1 MIKNVLNLTEIN
13 KIYHISDIHI
23 RNFKRHKE
31 YRRVFHQ
38 LKEKIFWSVDDKSL
52 IVLTGDIV
60 HSKTDVT
67 PELVFEVQEL
77 LKSLA
82 NIAPVLLIPGNH
94 DANLNNNHRMDAL
107 TPIVKALNH
116 KDLYYSVNSEVF
128 NIGNV
133 TFSHWS
139 VFDDNYTSALD
150 IHADYKIC
158 MYHGAVQ
165 NALTEVGFKLEGGK
179 ITAKHFDGFDITL
192 LGDIHK
198 LQYLNEEKTIAYP
211 GSLIQ
216 QNHGE
221 SLDHGILIWDLKN
234 KSSEYVSIPND
245 TAFYT
250 VYVENGNHDPI
261 PESLPKNLYL
271 RVRHT
276 NTDQIRLKE
285 IISQIKSE
293 RTVVEQSIQRI
304 NGFQELNSTNKKSNR
319 VVDVRDE
326 HQQNSLIEKF
336 LSKKHKLTEDQK
348 ESIRSINAYVNQQ
361 LPKTETSRNIIW
373 LPKKFEFE
381 NMFSYGKNN
390 TINFTDM
397 VGTYGIFAANA
408 SGKSTLLDALSYC
421 IFDKCSKTSRSSQV
435 LNSSSNTFYCKL
447 DFELDGKNYVIER
460 DGLKEKNGNVR
471 VKVNFYYTDDL
482 GNKISLNGKERN
494 DTNASIRSVLGS
506 YEDFTLTALSAQG
519 ANSGFIDMNQKDRKE
534 LLSQF
539 LDINVFET
547 MYDFANNEM
556 KDLSAVMKQYQKVD
570 HSTEIAK
577 IDEEKSE
584 INKKIDELK
593 TQKDNLTN
601 DRDSINKRI
610 LEEHIMLQSVSA
622 KAINEQQVRSEIL
635 SLEQEVKK
643 QVTEEAVIALEY
655 TAIKEHLANY
665 NSALEKV
672 QIEEL
677 NKRLQSLK
685 DLNKLKNTVNIE
697 LNKLNIHLSHQK
709 DKLDKLNELE
719 YDENCSYCMNNVF
732 VKDAISTKQSH
743 EDLIK
748 QKDTIETDIDI
759 IDQQIKKL
767 GNVEEHKREHDTLLQ
782 LINDNEKKS
791 LKLQS
796 DLQKIQIEQTNKKQ
810 KIKDK
815 ETELDTY
822 IKEKKKIE
830 QNIQVQSRID
840 SYELE
845 YKTVENN
852 LKRISD
858 DLTEALINV
867 NSLSTKRDKYT
878 NDLTELVKLQ
888 AKYNVYKYYSEA
900 VHRDGVPHE
909 LISDTIPQL
918 QDEINAILQQ
928 LVDFQV
934 VLYPDEKNI
943 NAFIAYDNDR
953 YWPIELTSGMEKFV
967 ASLAIRSS
975 LINISSLPRPN
986 FIAIDE
992 GFGALDT
999 NNLGSIVSYF
1009 DHLKNQF
1016 KFIMIISHIESMRDA
1031 VDHQIEINK
1040 ISGKSNVQHTN

>member
-1 MIKNVLNLTEIN
+1 MIKNVLNLTEVN

-38 LKEKIFWSVDDKSL
+38 LKDKIFSSVDDKSL

-82 NIAPVLLIPGNH
+82 NIVPVLLIPGNH

-107 TPIVKALNH
+107 TPIVNALNH
-116 KDLYYSVNSEVF
+116 KNLYYSVNSEVF
-128 NIGNV
+128 RIGNV
-133 TFSHWS
+133 TFCHWS
-139 VFDDNYTSALD
+139 VFDDNYINAAD
-150 IHADYKIC
+150 IDADYKIC

-165 NALTEVGFKLEGGK
+165 SALTEVGFKLEGGK
-179 ITAKHFDGFDITL
+179 ITPNHFNGFDITL

-221 SLDHGILIWDLKN
+221 SLDHGMLVWNLKD
-234 KSSEYVSIPND
+234 KTSEYISIPND

-261 PESLPKNLYL
+261 PETLPKNLYL

-285 IISQIKSE
+285 IISGIKNE

-304 NGFQELNSTNKKSNR
+304 NGSLELNNSSRKSSK

-326 HQQNSLIEKF
+326 HQQNCLIEKF
-336 LSKKHKLTEDQK
+336 LSKKHKLTDDQK
-348 ESIRSINAYVNQQ
+348 ESIRSINTYVNQQ
-361 LPKTETSRNIIW
+361 LPKTENSRNIIW
-373 LPKKFEFE
+373 IPKKFEFE
-381 NMFSYGKNN
+381 NMFSYGKENV
-390 TINFTDM
+390 IDFTDM
-397 VGTYGIFAANA
+397 AGTYGIFAANA
-408 SGKSTLLDALSYC
+408 SGKSTLLDAISYC
-421 IFDKCSKTSRSSQV
+421 VFDKCSKTNRSSQV

-447 DFELDGKNYVIER
+447 DFELDGKNYAIER

-482 GNKISLNGKERN
+482 GNKVCLNGKERN

-556 KDLSAVMKQYQKVD
+556 KDLSAIMKQYQKVD

-577 IDEEKSE
+577 IDEEKAE
-584 INKKIDELK
+584 INKKIEDLK
-593 TQKDNLTN
+593 TQKNNLNT
-601 DRDSINKRI
+601 DKDSLNKRI
-610 LEEHIMLQSVSA
+610 LEEHIMLQSVSS
-622 KAINEQQVRSEIL
+622 KVINEQQVRSEVL
-635 SLEQEVKK
+635 SLEQNLKT
-643 QVTEEAVIALEY
+643 QVTEEAVIALEHNS
-655 TAIKEHLANY
+655 IKEELANC
-665 NSALEKV
+665 NKALDRVDVKK
-672 QIEEL
+672 L
-677 NKRLQSLK
+677 NDRLQSLK
-685 DLNKLKNTVNIE
+685 ELNKDKNTANIE
-697 LNKLNIHLSHQK
+697 LNKLKIHLSHQK

-719 YDENCSYCMNNVF
+719 YDESCSYCMNNVF
-732 VKDAISTKQSH
+732 VKDAIATKQSH
-743 EDLIK
+743 EELIK
-748 QKDTIETDIDI
+748 QKDTIELDIEI
-759 IDQQIKKL
+759 LDQSIKKL
-767 GNVEEHKREHDTLLQ
+767 GNVEEHKREYDALLQ
-782 LINDNEKKS
+782 IINEREKKS

-796 DLQKIQIEQTNKKQ
+796 DLQKVQIEQTNIKQ

-815 ETELDTY
+815 ESDLDTY
-822 IKEKKKIE
+822 RKEKKKLE
-830 QNIQVQSRID
+830 QNAQVQSRID
-840 SYELE
+840 SYELD
-845 YKTVENN
+845 YKLVENN
-852 LKRISD
+852 LKRVSD
-858 DLTEALINV
+858 DLTEALLKV

-888 AKYNVYKYYSEA
+888 SKYNIYKYYSEA

-934 VLYPDEKNI
+934 VLYPDDKNI
-943 NAFIAYDNDR
+943 NAYIAYDNER

-967 ASLAIRSS
+967 SSLAIRSS

-1016 KFIMIISHIESMRDA
+1016 KFIMIISHIDSMRDA

-1040 ISGKSNVQHTN
+1040 IDGRSNVQHVS

>member
-1 MIKNVLNLTEIN
+1 MIKNVLNLKQIN

-31 YRRVFHQ
+31 YRRVFET
-38 LKEKIFWSVDDKSL
+38 LRETILTTIDDESL

-67 PELVFEVQEL
+67 PELVFEVQDL
-77 LKSLA
+77 LKTLA
-82 NIAPVLLIPGNH
+82 DISPVLLIPGNH

-107 TPIVKALNH
+107 TPIVNALNH
-116 KDLYYSVNSEVF
+116 KNIYYSVNSEVF
-128 NIGNV
+128 NIGNI
-133 TFSHWS
+133 TFCHWS
-139 VFDDNYTSALD
+139 VFDDNYINASD
-150 IHADYKIC
+150 IDADYKIC

-165 NALTEVGFKLEGGK
+165 SALTEVGFKLEGGK
-179 ITAKHFDGFDITL
+179 ITPNHFNGFDITL

-221 SLDHGILIWDLKN
+221 GLDHGILVWNLKD
-234 KSSEYVSIPND
+234 KSSKYVSIPND

-261 PESLPKNLYL
+261 PKNLPKNIYL
-271 RVRHT
+271 RIRHT

-285 IISQIKSE
+285 IISGIKNE
-293 RTVVEQSIQRI
+293 RLIVEQSIQRI
-304 NGFQELNSTNKKSNR
+304 NGFQELNNSSRKSSK

-326 HQQNSLIEKF
+326 HQQNCLIEKF
-336 LSKKHKLTEDQK
+336 LSKKHKLTDDQK

-361 LPKTETSRNIIW
+361 LPKIENSRNIIW
-373 LPKKFEFE
+373 IPKKFEFE
-381 NMFSYGKNN
+381 NMFSYGKDNA
-390 TINFTDM
+390 IDFTDM
-397 VGTYGIFAANA
+397 SGTYGIFAANA

-421 IFDKCSKTSRSSQV
+421 IFDKCSKTNRSSQV

-471 VKVNFYYTDDL
+471 VKVNFYYVDDL
-482 GNKISLNGKERN
+482 GNKVCLNGKERN

-570 HSTEIAK
+570 HSTEITE
-577 IDEEKSE
+577 IDDKKSE
-584 INKKIDELK
+584 IGEKIEELK
-593 TQKDNLTN
+593 TKKDNLN
-601 DRDSINKRI
+601 IEKDRLNKKI
-610 LEEHIMLQSVSA
+610 LEEHILLQSVSS
-622 KAINEQQVRSEIL
+622 KVINEQQVRSEVIL
-635 SLEQEVKK
+635 LEENLKV
-643 QVTEEAVIALEY
+643 QVTEEAVISLEY
-655 TAIKEHLANY
+655 KTIKEDLSTLNK
-665 NSALEKV
+665 ALDAV
-672 QIEEL
+672 DVTEL

-685 DLNKLKNTVNIE
+685 DLNKDKNTANIE

-709 DKLDKLNELE
+709 DKLDKLKELE

-743 EDLIK
+743 EDLVK
-748 QKDTIETDIDI
+748 QKKTIEVDIEIVDKCI
-759 IDQQIKKL
+759 EKL
-767 GNVEEHKREHDTLLQ
+767 GNVEEHKREYDALLQ
-782 LINDNEKKS
+782 IINDKEKKL

-796 DLQKIQIEQTNKKQ
+796 DLQKVQIEQTNIKQ
-810 KIKDK
+810 NIKDK
-815 ETELDTY
+815 ETEIDAY
-822 IKEKKKIE
+822 RKEKKKIE
-830 QNIQVQSRID
+830 QNYQVQSRINN
-840 SYELE
+840 YELE
-845 YKTVENN
+845 YKIVENN
-852 LKRISD
+852 LKIVSD
-858 DLTEALINV
+858 DLTEALLNI

-888 AKYNVYKYYSEA
+888 SKYNLYKYYSEA

-918 QDEINAILQQ
+918 QDEINTILQQ

-934 VLYPDEKNI
+934 VLYPDDKNI
-943 NAFIAYDNDR
+943 NAYIAYDNER

-967 ASLAIRSS
+967 SSLAIRSS
-975 LINISSLPRPN
+975 LINVSSLPRPN

-992 GFGALDT
+992 GFGALDQ

-1016 KFIMIISHIESMRDA
+1016 KFIMIISHIDSMRDA
-1031 VDHQIEINK
+1031 VDHQIEISK
-1040 ISGKSNVQHTN
+1040 IDGRSNIQHAS

>member
-1 MIKNVLNLTEIN
+1 MIKNVLNLTEVN

-31 YRRVFHQ
+31 YRRVFHL
-38 LKEKIFWSVDDKSL
+38 LKEKIFWSLDDKSL

-67 PELVFEVQEL
+67 PELVFEVQDL

-82 NIAPVLLIPGNH
+82 DIAPVLLIPGNH

-107 TPIVKALNH
+107 TPIVNALNH
-116 KDLYYSVNSEVF
+116 KNLYYSVNSEVF

-139 VFDDNYTSALD
+139 VFDDNYISASD
-150 IHADYKIC
+150 IDSEYKIC

-165 NALTEVGFKLEGGK
+165 NAFTEVGFKLEGGK

-221 SLDHGILIWDLKN
+221 SLDHGMLVWNLKD
-234 KSSEYVSIPND
+234 KSSEYISIPND

-250 VYVENGNHDPI
+250 VYVENGKHDPI
-261 PESLPKNLYL
+261 PESLPTNLYL

-285 IISQIKSE
+285 IISSIKSK
-293 RTVVEQSIQRI
+293 RTVIEQSIQRI
-304 NGFQELNSTNKKSNR
+304 NGSQELKDSNR
-319 VVDVRDE
+319 KSSKVVDIRDE
-326 HQQNSLIEKF
+326 HQQNCLIEKF
-336 LSKKHKLTEDQK
+336 LSKKHTLTEDQK

-361 LPKTETSRNIIW
+361 LPKIENSRNIVW
-373 LPKKFEFE
+373 VPKKFEFE

-390 TINFTDM
+390 AIDFTDM
-397 VGTYGIFAANA
+397 SGTYGIFAANA

-421 IFDKCSKTSRSSQV
+421 IFDKCSKTNRSSQV

-460 DGLKEKNGNVR
+460 DGLREKNGNVR
-471 VKVNFYYTDDL
+471 VKVNFYYADDL
-482 GNKISLNGKERN
+482 GNNISLNGKERN

-506 YEDFTLTALSAQG
+506 YEDFTLTALSTQG

-556 KDLSAVMKQYQKVD
+556 KDLSAVMKQYQKID
-570 HSTEIAK
+570 HSIEILK
-577 IDEEKSE
+577 IDKEKYE
-584 INKKIDELK
+584 INQKIDDLK
-593 TQKDNLTN
+593 SQKCNLIV
-601 DRDSINKRI
+601 DRDSLNKRI
-610 LEEHIMLQSVSA
+610 LEEHIMLQSVSS
-622 KAINEQQVRSEIL
+622 KVINEQQVRSEIQ
-635 SLEQEVKK
+635 SLEENLKI
-643 QVTEEAVIALEY
+643 QVTEEVIIALEY
-655 TAIKEHLANY
+655 KTVKEELENY
-665 NSALEKV
+665 NTALDRV
-672 QIEEL
+672 QVEEL
-677 NKRLQSLK
+677 NKQLQSLK
-685 DLNKLKNTVNIE
+685 GLNKDKNTANIE
-697 LNKLNIHLSHQK
+697 LNKLIIHLSHQK
-709 DKLDKLNELE
+709 DKLDKLKELE
-719 YDENCSYCMNNVF
+719 YDETCSYCMNNVF
-732 VKDAISTKQSH
+732 VKDAISTKQSY
-743 EDLIK
+743 EDLVK
-748 QKDTIETDIDI
+748 QKETIECDVEIL
-759 IDQQIKKL
+759 DQSIKKL
-767 GNVEEHKREHDTLLQ
+767 GNVEEHKREYDTLLQ
-782 LINDNEKKS
+782 LINDKEKKS

-796 DLQKIQIEQTNKKQ
+796 DLQKVQIDQTNIKQ
-810 KIKDK
+810 KVKDK
-815 ETELDTY
+815 ESELDAY
-822 IKEKKKIE
+822 RKEKKKIE
-830 QNIQVQSRID
+830 QNAQVQSRID

-852 LKRISD
+852 LKRVSD
-858 DLTEALINV
+858 DLTEALLKI
-867 NSLSTKRDKYT
+867 NSLSTNRDKYT

-888 AKYNVYKYYSEA
+888 SKYDVYKYYSEA
-900 VHRDGVPHE
+900 VHRDGVAHE

-934 VLYPDEKNI
+934 VLYPDDKNI
-943 NAFIAYDNDR
+943 NAYIAYDNDR

-967 ASLAIRSS
+967 SSLAIRSS

-1016 KFIMIISHIESMRDA
+1016 KFIMIISHIDSMRDA

-1040 ISGKSNVQHTN
+1040 IDGRSNVQHAN